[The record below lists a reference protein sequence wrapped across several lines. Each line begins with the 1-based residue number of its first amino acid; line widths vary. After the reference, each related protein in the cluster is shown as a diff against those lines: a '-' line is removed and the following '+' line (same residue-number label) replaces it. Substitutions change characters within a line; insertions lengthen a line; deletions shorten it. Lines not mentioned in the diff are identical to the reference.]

1 MNKQNKSSTI
11 TLENKVVA
19 HRISDGRELIPAE
32 IQANTSFD
40 NNRLLNTPLSRGYS
54 VDDERIINNY
64 ATETDMSLT
73 DYPSP
78 KQQKHYI
85 FLGAGAMLLVT
96 TTLLIAFAAS

>member
-1 MNKQNKSSTI
+1 MSKQNISSSI
-11 TLENKVVA
+11 TLKDKVVA
-19 HRISDGRELIPAE
+19 HRISDGSELIPAE

-40 NNRLLNTPLSRGYS
+40 NNRLPNTPLSSGYT
-54 VDDERIINNY
+54 VNDEGIIDNY
-64 ATETDMSLT
+64 ATEADISLT